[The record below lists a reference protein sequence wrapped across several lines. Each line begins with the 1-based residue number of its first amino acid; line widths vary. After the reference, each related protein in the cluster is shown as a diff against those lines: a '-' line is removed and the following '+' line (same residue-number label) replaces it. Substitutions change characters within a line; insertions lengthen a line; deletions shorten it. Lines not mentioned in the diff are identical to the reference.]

1 MFARERMYA
10 SRNFFDRRSPYW
22 SDRNSIKNSS
32 HVPAKA
38 QRSGAEAKT
47 TGKTTYLFAQD
58 LPLARKRILMK
69 TERER
74 EREWERENEKMR
86 EWESARFGRMKKS
99 EREINRDFFFSP
111 WRNGEVRNA
120 KEKKASYRVLLS
132 SISTVCQW
140 KKKKKKKETFL
151 FRV

>member
-74 EREWERENEKMR
+74 ESERENEKMR
-86 EWESARFGRMKKS
+86 E
-99 EREINRDFFFSP
+99 
-111 WRNGEVRNA
+111 
-120 KEKKASYRVLLS
+120 
-132 SISTVCQW
+132 
-140 KKKKKKKETFL
+140 
-151 FRV
+151 